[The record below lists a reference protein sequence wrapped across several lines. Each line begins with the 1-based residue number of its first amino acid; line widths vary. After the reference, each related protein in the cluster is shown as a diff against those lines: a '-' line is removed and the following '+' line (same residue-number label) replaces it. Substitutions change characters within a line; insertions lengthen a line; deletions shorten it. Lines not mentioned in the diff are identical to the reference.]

1 MDNYQKELKSK
12 QNKRYREKKKAAKIR
27 MSNLTEIH
35 KSVITSMVMSG
46 VDKFIG
52 DTDHTAELS
61 ETLVESEGP
70 KLATFSDKDF
80 EKFVAGVKMDNATDR
95 QGGKNVATYVNTV
108 KELKAAEEAVLK
120 AVRVR
125 DQLQANKK
133 SLLAQISDKAI
144 KVMQVAH
151 AESKLQEQNSRKRKA
166 LDGSQPEEET
176 TTTSSGGWSFF
187 GGAAGGATTGKK

>member
-1 MDNYQKELKSK
+1 
-12 QNKRYREKKKAAKIR
+12 